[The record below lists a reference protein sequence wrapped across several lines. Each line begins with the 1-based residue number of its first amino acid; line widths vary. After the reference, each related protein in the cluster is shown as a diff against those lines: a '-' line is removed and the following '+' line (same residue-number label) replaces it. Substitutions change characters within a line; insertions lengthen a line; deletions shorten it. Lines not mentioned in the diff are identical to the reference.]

1 MALELVHRRSLAPLR
16 RRCRPGTFLDRR
28 SDLEV
33 FGVIA
38 EHACVGREVVLGIDG
53 EGVADE
59 EVVRDEV
66 DLRFR
71 NAGNASARENN
82 PTRRCRGTGICGD
95 LRIQKI
101 VKICHFRFCAVVFI
115 VAP

>member
-1 MALELVHRRSLAPLR
+1 MRVL
-16 RRCRPGTFLDRR
+16 
-28 SDLEV
+28 
-33 FGVIA
+33 A
-38 EHACVGREVVLGIDG
+38 EHACVGQEVVLGIRG
-53 EGVADE
+53 VGVADE
-59 EVVRDEV
+59 EVRDEV

-82 PTRRCRGTGICGD
+82 PTRRCRGAGIRGG

-101 VKICHFRFCAVVFI
+101 VKIYHFRFCTVVFI